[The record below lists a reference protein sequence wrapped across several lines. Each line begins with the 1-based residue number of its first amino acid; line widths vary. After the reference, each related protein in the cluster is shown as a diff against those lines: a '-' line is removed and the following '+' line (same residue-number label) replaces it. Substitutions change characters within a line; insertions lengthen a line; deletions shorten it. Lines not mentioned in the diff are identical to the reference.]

1 MSSFLLVLSRSGS
14 PVAIDSARRAASLV
28 QPTHLPVAQSCRARQ
43 ADAARRQ
50 SGRGQESSGVGRR
63 GAHHPRWRVAGRK
76 PCTAWQRRDG
86 TWLVIADTF
95 VGEYPAAQLE
105 LKGRDTFIR
114 APSGRQRTA
123 RNGDAR
129 MPAADFGK
137 PVAARPSP
145 CGRLVNQRSMISVR
159 RSRHVLEDAPAGSA
173 RRPSCPRRAARH
185 AYHPAR
191 WRRAP
196 AGHTS
201 R

>member
-1 MSSFLLVLSRSGS
+1 MAMFFWTVTGVLWLVVTHGVLA
-14 PVAIDSARRAASLV
+14 VLTV
-28 QPTHLPVAQSCRARQ
+28 QPDKPSLAAGLNGGWLVCVVATQSLSILTVLILPSSVS
-43 ADAARRQ
+43 ADLQQPLMFAALALWLSGGALYMWLITLIFSSAIWAAEDGAEWRRQ
-50 SGRGQESSGVGRR
+50 
-63 GAHHPRWRVAGRK
+63 
-76 PCTAWQRRDG
+76 
-86 TWLVIADTF
+86 
-95 VGEYPAAQLE
+95 
-105 LKGRDTFIR
+105 
-114 APSGRQRTA
+114 
-123 RNGDAR
+123 DA
-129 MPAADFGK
+129 AADFGK